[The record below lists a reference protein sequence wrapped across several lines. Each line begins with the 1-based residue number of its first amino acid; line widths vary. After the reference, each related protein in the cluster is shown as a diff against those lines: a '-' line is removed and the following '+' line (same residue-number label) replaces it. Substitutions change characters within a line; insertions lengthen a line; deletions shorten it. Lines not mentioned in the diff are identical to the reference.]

1 MKKLLFS
8 AAVMATGLAFGQIT
22 LEHSFPEGETATI
35 YKDETNTFY
44 ITIQRNS
51 EIVKIYNSDYSLYKT
66 FTLNI
71 PSGFTSVSYPEADQF
86 QFTTS
91 KYVFNNDDKLEI
103 FITYNGNG
111 GESKLQIVNEDGV
124 LIKDFDGNFYDWDI
138 ALFTDKTI
146 NKNKLV
152 LLTTNNVYEVY
163 QLPTSSLSSKEIQT
177 KGKLS
182 AFPVPANKTLNIINP
197 NNGTNVVEIYDAS
210 GKLFINKSFPKNENR
225 ISVDVENLTKGAY
238 TYKIGNQSAKF
249 IKN

>member
-1 MKKLLFS
+1 M
-8 AAVMATGLAFGQIT
+8 
-22 LEHSFPEGETATI
+22 
-35 YKDETNTFY
+35 
-44 ITIQRNS
+44 
-51 EIVKIYNSDYSLYKT
+51 
-66 FTLNI
+66 
-71 PSGFTSVSYPEADQF
+71 
-86 QFTTS
+86 
-91 KYVFNNDDKLEI
+91 
-103 FITYNGNG
+103 
-111 GESKLQIVNEDGV
+111 
-124 LIKDFDGNFYDWDI
+124 
-138 ALFTDKTI
+138 
-146 NKNKLV
+146 
-152 LLTTNNVYEVY
+152 TNNVYEVY